1 MRSRNQPISRLPK
14 MAASSS
20 VTIRMPVATPL
31 DEPRS
36 ERCRAVSASWD
47 FLISPS
53 RFDSESSRAL
63 LGSCS
68 TLVHAPILQTT
79 QKRPQK
85 VRRERPRSEERR
97 VGKECVS
104 TCRFRWE
111 PYHEKKQRKTK
122 RQKTRNTQR
131 NI

>member
-1 MRSRNQPISRLPK
+1 MYAFYFFSSRLFTCYFLFFL
-14 MAASSS
+14 M
-20 VTIRMPVATPL
+20 IRRPPRSTRTDTLFPYTPL
-31 DEPRS
+31 CRS
-36 ERCRAVSASWD
+36 VSASWD

-85 VRRERPRSEERR
+85 VRRERPPPERR
-97 VGKECVS
+97 
-104 TCRFRWE
+104 
-111 PYHEKKQRKTK
+111 HL
-122 RQKTRNTQR
+122 
-131 NI
+131 